1 MRISKLVSAVF
12 TVVGTVLLAGSIVV
26 SFVAQGR
33 PTTAVEPTREA
44 NDFAQS
50 VLSTLNDGD
59 FTGVAGYLYG
69 KPSLGL
75 DREPATAE
83 GKQIWNAYRDSVAV
97 TVDEGCYGEGTSI
110 YQTAQVTA
118 LDIGEAMSRLDG
130 ETAVLLNQKV
140 ETAEDPA
147 AVLDENGEVP
157 QALKDELR
165 GQALTQV
172 LADAKTVTTR
182 ITFQLVEQDG
192 QWWALPDQAMLDVLS
207 GAVK

>member
-1 MRISKLVSAVF
+1 MRISKLASAVF
-12 TVVGTVLLAGSIVV
+12 AVAGTVLLIGSVV
-26 SFVAQGR
+26 MSFVALSK
-33 PTTAVEPTREA
+33 PSTAVAPTQEA

-50 VLSTLNDGD
+50 VLSVLNDGNFAD
-59 FTGVAGYLYG
+59 VAGFFYG
-69 KPSLGL
+69 RPSLEL

-83 GKQIWNAYRDSVAV
+83 GKQIWNAYRDSITV
-97 TVDEGCYGEGTSI
+97 TADEGCCAEGTTI

-118 LDIGEAMSRLDG
+118 LDISEALSRLNGEAAALLSKRL
-130 ETAVLLNQKV
+130 

-147 AVLDENGEVP
+147 ALLDENEEVP

-165 GQALTQV
+165 CQALTQV

-182 ITFQLVEQDG
+182 ITFQLMEQDG
-192 QWWALPDQAMLDVLS
+192 QWWVLPDQAMLDVLS